1 MESTNLPNDD
11 AAWTTA
17 LLRDLPTVPVPG
29 SLSENILASFDAV
42 TARRNVGVGGA
53 VRRFAAAIWPGAP
66 AWRPAAA
73 LAFSLVIGVL
83 AGTFVPLEGAMADN
97 NEQAVSVAL
106 DAPPA
111 FDLDENS

>member
-1 MESTNLPNDD
+1 MGSTNLPNED

-17 LLRDLPTVPVPG
+17 ILRDLPTVAVPA
-29 SLSENILASFDAV
+29 SLEQNILASFDAV
-42 TARRNVGVGGA
+42 SARRNSGLVGALRGLT
-53 VRRFAAAIWPGAP
+53 AAIWPGTP
-66 AWRPAAA
+66 AWRPVAAMT
-73 LAFSLVIGVL
+73 LSLVIGML
-83 AGTFVPLEGAMADN
+83 AGTFAPLEGAMADS